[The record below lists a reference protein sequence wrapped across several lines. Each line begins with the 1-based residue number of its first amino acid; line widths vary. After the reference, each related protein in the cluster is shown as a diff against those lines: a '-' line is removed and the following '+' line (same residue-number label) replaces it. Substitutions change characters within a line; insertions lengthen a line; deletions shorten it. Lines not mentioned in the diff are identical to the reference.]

1 MFYTI
6 CGGEKI
12 MKDKVSKTA
21 PVQAAT
27 NETGNKSIIG
37 QFSGKCC
44 DTNVVNSNGMFL
56 GEKLFKNVIESQE
69 YKDAIANRWYIGYLG
84 HPSDEM
90 GIDPQFND
98 LNMCIIMTSM
108 KIESNGDIY
117 GEFDLIDTPVGRIVK
132 TLIDAGVKFGI
143 SIRGAGDVDE
153 ANGGEVNPDTFI
165 FRGFDLV
172 RFPAYSDCIPTFTE
186 IAASTDI
193 EKQQKYKA
201 VCASIKTNIQD
212 ITSAETLTALQENF
226 NEHSDEYKLLEE
238 RKSELIGDASDE
250 EVLEE
255 CTECED
261 KDLVIE
267 VLQKK
272 LAAMTKLYLEQFNAN
287 HELSK
292 ANDQLLIEN
301 STMLKASNR
310 KFESF
315 KKLMSSQT
323 SRLTASLDKT
333 SDKLELVTAANNR
346 LKNTM
351 HDKVLANQKLE
362 DENKKLVKANTELKS
377 DNQRLIKANSALRTD
392 NKQLVKANTDL
403 ESVNHKINSKLDTEV
418 QNNLIYKRRID
429 ANVQKLDKNAKTISD
444 LNAKYKTVM
453 AGKTSYDQKI
463 SDLESKI
470 DALNQEIESNTKTIE
485 EYQQAYANLCA
496 NTIGTHLSNIPVT
509 ASTSVQELQEYIY
522 GSTNT
527 SDVAVAP
534 VIESPEVIDIDIDD
548 NSEYSSSNVVIV

>member
-1 MFYTI
+1 
-6 CGGEKI
+6 
-12 MKDKVSKTA
+12 
-21 PVQAAT
+21 
-27 NETGNKSIIG
+27 
-37 QFSGKCC
+37 
-44 DTNVVNSNGMFL
+44 
-56 GEKLFKNVIESQE
+56 
-69 YKDAIANRWYIGYLG
+69 
-84 HPSDEM
+84 
-90 GIDPQFND
+90 
-98 LNMCIIMTSM
+98 
-108 KIESNGDIY
+108 
-117 GEFDLIDTPVGRIVK
+117 
-132 TLIDAGVKFGI
+132 
-143 SIRGAGDVDE
+143 
-153 ANGGEVNPDTFI
+153 
-165 FRGFDLV
+165 
-172 RFPAYSDCIPTFTE
+172 
-186 IAASTDI
+186 
-193 EKQQKYKA
+193 
-201 VCASIKTNIQD
+201 
-212 ITSAETLTALQENF
+212 
-226 NEHSDEYKLLEE
+226 
-238 RKSELIGDASDE
+238 
-250 EVLEE
+250 
-255 CTECED
+255 
-261 KDLVIE
+261 
-267 VLQKK
+267 
-272 LAAMTKLYLEQFNAN
+272 
-287 HELSK
+287 
-292 ANDQLLIEN
+292 
-301 STMLKASNR
+301 MLKASNR

-333 SDKLELVTAANNR
+333 SDKLELVTAANDR

-444 LNAKYKTVM
+444 LNTKYKTVM
-453 AGKTSYDQKI
+453 AGKTNYDQKI
-463 SDLESKI
+463 SDLESKV
-470 DALNQEIESNTKTIE
+470 DTLSRDLESSTKLIE